1 MKAAFVRARI
11 EPVLKR
17 DAEEVLSKL
26 GISSSEAVNMFYS
39 QIVLKRG
46 LPFPVELP
54 NDDTIKTFVKTDKGE
69 ELVTCKDTND
79 MFKRLGI

>member
-26 GISSSEAVNMFYS
+26 GISSSEAVNLFYS

-54 NDDTIKTFVKTDKGE
+54 NDDTINTFVKTDKGE
-69 ELVTCKDTND
+69 ELVTCKDAND
-79 MFKRLGI
+79 LFQRLGI